1 MVSDVNNVKELN
13 SDNLNNKSN
22 VGHSLVDDVKS
33 LAPDPQ
39 VQANKS
45 PKRHFTKAHKLKVLT
60 AYNACTSASE
70 RGALLRREGIYHS
83 RISAW
88 RQQLG
93 MSGEGNKGKS
103 NTKRTDHLIKENEQ
117 LKRKLA
123 QAEAIIDLQKKVS
136 ELLGTHILPHENIGS
151 NL

>member
-22 VGHSLVDDVKS
+22 VGNSLVDDVKS

-45 PKRHFTKAHKLKVLT
+45 SKRHFTKAHKLKVLT

>member
-13 SDNLNNKSN
+13 SDKLNNKSSIEQ
-22 VGHSLVDDVKS
+22 SLVDDVKS

-39 VQANKS
+39 VQANRS
-45 PKRHFTKAHKLKVLT
+45 PKRHFTKAYKLKVLT
-60 AYNACTSASE
+60 AYNACTSSAE
-70 RGALLRREGIYHS
+70 RGTLLRREGIYHS

-88 RQQLG
+88 RQQFG
-93 MSGEGNKGKS
+93 MTAEGNKGKS